1 LKMTYYVEMAEE
13 RSSEPEDIS
22 AETSPKLKREEKKDP
37 PKKPYKKN
45 HPFPHRRIEYLRTV
59 RELEKV

>member
-1 LKMTYYVEMAEE
+1 MAEE
-13 RSSEPEDIS
+13 RSSELEDIS

-45 HPFPHRRIEYLRTV
+45 HPLSPQKNRISKNRERT
-59 RELEKV
+59 RKGIINM

>member
-1 LKMTYYVEMAEE
+1 MAEE

-22 AETSPKLKREEKKDP
+22 AETSLKLKREEKKDPHP

-45 HPFPHRRIEYLRTV
+45 HPLSPQKNRISKNCERT
-59 RELEKV
+59 RKGIRNT